1 MTSGHVPVPGDARRV
16 QGRCVP
22 ALGTSIIRSQ
32 QLPEL
37 PHAHIHDPRAG
48 LLQGIASQPA
58 SQPWRAKFTPCTAL
72 LCTGS
77 AGSHEGRQRTALA
90 RSQFDVTLLRLHPRL
105 PECPRSEIY
114 GRATLLPGGC
124 LRAERRHEKRG
135 QLQKHP
141 PSQGFRSLQE
151 LLQGLASVR
160 QPLGRT
166 QRVTRRGLH
175 GPSTPWEICAER
187 KEVST
192 GLGWM
197 RRSQRYTMA
206 MPPRS
211 LQPRGPHGGT
221 GGIVAGA
228 GMCWKS
234 PGRRHQAGKEAAR
247 GGQACSAGLPF

>member
-1 MTSGHVPVPGDARRV
+1 MTSGHIPVPSDARRV
-16 QGRCVP
+16 QGHGVP

-124 LRAERRHEKRG
+124 LLAERRHEKRG

-141 PSQGFRSLQE
+141 LPR
-151 LLQGLASVR
+151 ASGVYKSCC
-160 QPLGRT
+160 
-166 QRVTRRGLH
+166 RVWQACG
-175 GPSTPWEICAER
+175 SPWGEP
-187 KEVST
+187 T
-192 GLGWM
+192 GLPGGD
-197 RRSQRYTMA
+197 YTA
-206 MPPRS
+206 LPPPGRFV
-211 LQPRGPHGGT
+211 PRG
-221 GGIVAGA
+221 
-228 GMCWKS
+228 
-234 PGRRHQAGKEAAR
+234 RR
-247 GGQACSAGLPF
+247 